1 MTNYV
6 NYQVALVPENA
17 ELINQLNELLI
28 TGEASPKVA
37 KAAAEPTKVPAK
49 AAASTSAEDADKPT
63 GSGTTLDEFKKAA
76 KVAKKEH
83 GEEFTMQVMKDAGI
97 KVATTLGKSMSA
109 VHADQYDM
117 IIALWEAGPQ
127 ESEDDL
133 GDDDG
138 LGEDDDGLDEEVP
151 SAEAVQKALKA
162 YSKSESRE
170 AAKAIMTKYK
180 VKALSDVPN
189 CDDATLI
196 AMFAELV

>member
-37 KAAAEPTKVPAK
+37 KAAAEPTKAPAK
-49 AAASTSAEDADKPT
+49 AAASTSAEDATPPT
-63 GSGTTLDEFKKAA
+63 DNGTTLDEFKKAA

-127 ESEDDL
+127 ESEEL
-133 GDDDG
+133 DDDG
-138 LGEDDDGLDEEVP
+138 LGEDDDGLGEEVP

-170 AAKAIMTKYK
+170 AAKAIMTKYQ
-180 VKALSDVPN
+180 VKALER
-189 CDDATLI
+189 CI
-196 AMFAELV
+196 